1 MDIAWP
7 RRLVAGLPASLKIR
21 DTGALAAGTEVALLL
36 GYMLLYIWRIEP
48 QRRGN
53 LWVAYVLYFVFTL
66 TSHWL
71 HGETLA
77 DLGIRFDTLGR
88 SLRETLLVIA
98 PTVLFVLGL
107 GLALG
112 RGARMNPGGMG
123 LSVLMTYP
131 WGLFQQYGL
140 VAVFGR
146 RLRRLAIRPETT
158 DLLCAIIFAGLHLP
172 NPLLTATAF
181 GAGYV
186 ASALFRR
193 SPNLFTLALA
203 HALLSTALYSSL
215 PSSITYLM
223 RVGPGCLMKLMRV

>member
-1 MDIAWP
+1 MEIVWP
-7 RRLVAGLPASLKIR
+7 RRLVTSLPASLKVR
-21 DTGALAAGTEVALLL
+21 DTAALAAATEVAVLL

-48 QRRGN
+48 QKRGS
-53 LWVAYVLYFVFTL
+53 LWVAFALYFAFTL

-77 DLGIRFDTLGR
+77 DLGLRFDNLGR
-88 SLRETLLVIA
+88 SLKEALVVIA
-98 PTVLFVLGL
+98 PTALIVLGV

-112 RGARMNPGGMG
+112 RGLRLGPRETVA
-123 LSVLMTYP
+123 SVLMTYP

-146 RLRRLAIRPETT
+146 RLRRLAIRPEMV
-158 DLLCAIIFAGLHLP
+158 DLLCGTIFAGLHLP

-181 GAGYV
+181 GAGYI

-193 SPNLFTLALA
+193 SPNLFALALA

-215 PSSITYLM
+215 PSSITLLM
-223 RVGPGCLMKLMRV
+223 RVGPGCLMKFMRV

>member
-1 MDIAWP
+1 MDTVWS

-21 DTGALAAGTEVALLL
+21 DTTALAAATEVAVLL

-48 QRRGN
+48 QKRSS
-53 LWVAYVLYFVFTL
+53 LWVAFVLYFAFTF

-71 HGETLA
+71 HGETPA

-88 SLRETLLVIA
+88 SLKETLLVIA
-98 PTVLFVLGL
+98 PTVLLVLGV
-107 GLALG
+107 GLVLG
-112 RGARMNPGGMG
+112 RGSRMSPREMG

-146 RLRRLAIRPETT
+146 RLRRLAIRPGTA
-158 DLLCAIIFAGLHLP
+158 DLLCATIFAGLHLP

-181 GAGYV
+181 GAGYI

-193 SPNLFTLALA
+193 SPNLFALALA

-215 PSSITYLM
+215 PTSVTLLM
-223 RVGPGCLMKLMRV
+223 RVGPGCLMRLMRV

>member
-1 MDIAWP
+1 MDIVWP

-21 DTGALAAGTEVALLL
+21 DTAAVAAATEVAVLL

-48 QRRGN
+48 QTRSS
-53 LWVAYVLYFVFTL
+53 LWLAFALYFAFTL
-66 TSHWL
+66 TSHRL

-88 SLRETLLVIA
+88 SLRETLLVVM
-98 PTVLFVLGL
+98 PTVLLVLGVGLVL
-107 GLALG
+107 GHG
-112 RGARMNPGGMG
+112 SRMSPREMG
-123 LSVLMTYP
+123 FSVLMTYP

-158 DLLCAIIFAGLHLP
+158 DLLCATIFAGLHLP

-181 GAGYV
+181 GAGYI

-193 SPNLFTLALA
+193 SPNLFALALA

-215 PSSITYLM
+215 PSSITLLM
-223 RVGPGCLMKLMRV
+223 RVGPGCLMRFMRV